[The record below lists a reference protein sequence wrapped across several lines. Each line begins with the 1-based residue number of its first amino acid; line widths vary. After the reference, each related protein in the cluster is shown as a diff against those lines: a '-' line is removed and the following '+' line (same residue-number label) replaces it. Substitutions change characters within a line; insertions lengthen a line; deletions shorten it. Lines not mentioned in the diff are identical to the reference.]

1 MLHLRTLF
9 MALMVAAALTSCQ
22 NVSSPSQPSGQPSPL
37 PISAPT
43 ASPTPILP
51 QGFTL
56 PTALIETILEPFD
69 RKGGSGPRLRTQVRF
84 SVQRL
89 SATNKAEQPIA
100 TWEFSSE
107 DLHQRVSP
115 LRLDPGFLKPG
126 DVYSFS
132 VDYVSER
139 TKCEANWGEDYR
151 SVYPSSGAV
160 TVSSTSSISAE
171 ETEGL
176 ILQTGD
182 ISLLDYPV
190 AVHGQVKLPDGLP
203 AVGFQVE
210 IKDAQ
215 TTETVTTDSE
225 GYYVST
231 GNIAGN
237 PVTVSVKALGAEAVF
252 QSYQATVQRGF
263 TPRTQCNEALGKHDI
278 QLLAQ

>member
-1 MLHLRTLF
+1 MLNLRTLF
-9 MALMVAAALTSCQ
+9 AVLLVATTLTSCQ
-22 NVSSPSQPSGQPSPL
+22 NVSSPSQPSGQPSTL
-37 PISAPT
+37 PTSEPT
-43 ASPTPILP
+43 AMPTPIPP

-56 PTALIETILEPFD
+56 PTALIDSILEPFD
-69 RKGGSGPRLRTQVRF
+69 RKGGPGPRLRTQVRF

-89 SATNKAEQPIA
+89 SDTNKAEQPVA

-126 DVYSFS
+126 DVYGFS

-139 TKCEANWGEDYR
+139 TQCEANWGEDYR

-190 AVHGQVKLPDGLP
+190 AVHGQVKLPDGKP

-210 IKDAQ
+210 IKDSQ
-215 TTETVTTDSE
+215 TTETVMTNSE

-231 GNIAGN
+231 GKIGGN
-237 PVTVSVKALGAEAVF
+237 PVTVSVKALGPEAVF

-263 TPRTQCNEALGKHDI
+263 TPRTQCNEALSKHDI
-278 QLLAQ
+278 QLLAK